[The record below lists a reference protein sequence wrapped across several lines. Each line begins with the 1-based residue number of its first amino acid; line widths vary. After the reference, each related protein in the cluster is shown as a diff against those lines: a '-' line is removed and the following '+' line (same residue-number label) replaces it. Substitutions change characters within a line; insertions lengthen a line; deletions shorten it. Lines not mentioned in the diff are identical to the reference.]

1 MQRKNKQWQQYKL
14 SLNLSLSPLS
24 EYTCRTA
31 HLHSS
36 YTTNLIDFSVSMG
49 GLNFV
54 FLKSTQIEKKNHRN
68 MICKY
73 VLNKCVLP
81 GGAIFIVAFN
91 NKCLS
96 SGH

>member
-54 FLKSTQIEKKNHRN
+54 FLKSTQIEKKKPTEIWSEN
-68 MICKY
+68 MY
-73 VLNKCVLP
+73 WTSVYYLEELY
-81 GGAIFIVAFN
+81 
-91 NKCLS
+91 L
-96 SGH
+96 